1 MYGVWRTASTAG
13 AAEASAPHGIERE
26 VQMVIEGEMAER
38 MLAAATAAREHAY
51 CPYSRYPVG
60 AAVLDTEGR
69 VHVGCNVENASSGLT
84 VCAERN
90 AVAAMVAA
98 GGRKVAE
105 LAVVTSNGALPC
117 GACLQVIS
125 EHAAAPDIPL
135 RVYSD
140 GPNPTARVFAL
151 NSLLPEPFRKQR

>member
-1 MYGVWRTASTAG
+1 
-13 AAEASAPHGIERE
+13 
-26 VQMVIEGEMAER
+26 MVIDGGMSER
-38 MLAAATAAREHAY
+38 MLAAAQRARANAY
-51 CPYSRYPVG
+51 CPYSSYPVG
-60 AAVLDTEGR
+60 AAVLDTEGS

-98 GGRKVAE
+98 GGRKVTE
-105 LAVVTSNGALPC
+105 LVVVTSNGALPC

-135 RVYSD
+135 RVYLD
-140 GPNPTARVFAL
+140 GPDPTARTFPL
-151 NSLLPEPFRKQR
+151 NALLPEPFRRQI